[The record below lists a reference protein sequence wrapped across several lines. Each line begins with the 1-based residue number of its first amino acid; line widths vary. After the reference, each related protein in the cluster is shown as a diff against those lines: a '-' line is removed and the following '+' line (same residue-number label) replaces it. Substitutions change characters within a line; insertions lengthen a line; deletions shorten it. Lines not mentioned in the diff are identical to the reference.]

1 MRCASSSVL
10 WSCSSACRS
19 FSSLVI
25 SVVFIAFPCQNRR
38 NGGESGDFHPTPPAC
53 RTQYA
58 PRYGASSG
66 SGEAS
71 QRVLAG
77 TRHREQQQTA
87 RDAEVLVEV
96 EHVRVAL
103 RAFQLPISMPQ

>member
-25 SVVFIAFPCQNRR
+25 SVVFIAFLCQNRR

-66 SGEAS
+66 PGEAS
-71 QRVLAG
+71 HRVLDG
-77 TRHREQQQTA
+77 TRHRAQQPTA
-87 RDAEVLVEV
+87 RDARGLVDV
-96 EHVRVAL
+96 EHVRGTL
-103 RAFQLPISMPQ
+103 RACHLPISTPH